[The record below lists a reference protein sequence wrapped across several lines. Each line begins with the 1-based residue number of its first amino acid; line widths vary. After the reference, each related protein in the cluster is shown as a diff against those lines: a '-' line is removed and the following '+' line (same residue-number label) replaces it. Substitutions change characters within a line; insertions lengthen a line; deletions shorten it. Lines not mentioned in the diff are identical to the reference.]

1 MMNEIINVHGTQLPV
16 VEFNGCRV
24 VTLAMVDSVHQR
36 PEDTAGRNFR
46 ANRERFVEGED
57 FFVASSDEI
66 RRINTDAIPQALRRH
81 DVTLLTEGGYLML
94 VKSFTDDL
102 AWQVQRELVNSY
114 FRKKEAASLTPAQ
127 MFLQSAQVMAEIER
141 RQLEQAE
148 TVARIELRI
157 DEVEQKTQV
166 LPTCPTH
173 AEPITKIRRR
183 INEKYG
189 LPSRIIDEVMRQSP
203 YSPKPAG
210 TVRNSREEADG
221 ATYEVFWIKDVNQ
234 IFKRFMSECEAVT
247 STQCVHPF
255 IEGRFKV
262 SLRDAA

>member
-1 MMNEIINVHGTQLPV
+1 MNEIINVHGTDLPV
-16 VEFNGCRV
+16 VEFNGRRV
-24 VTLAMVDSVHQR
+24 VTLAMVDNVHQR

-46 ANRERFVEGED
+46 TNRERFIEGED

-66 RRINTDAIPQALRRH
+66 RRINADAIPHALRRQ

-114 FRKKEAASLTPAQ
+114 FRKKEAAPLTPAQ

-141 RQLEQAE
+141 RQIEQAE
-148 TVARIELRI
+148 TVARIEQRI
-157 DEVEQKTQV
+157 DDVEQKTQI
-166 LPTCPTH
+166 LATCPSN

-189 LPSRIIDEVMRQSP
+189 LSGLIVDEVMRQSP

-210 TVRNSREEADG
+210 IVRNAREEAER
-221 ATYEVFWIKDVNQ
+221 ATYQVFWVKDVNHV
-234 IFKRFMSECEAVT
+234 FKRFVSECEAVT
-247 STQCVHPF
+247 DTLYTHPF
-255 IEGRFKV
+255 IQCRFRMRLKEE
-262 SLRDAA
+262 A